1 MSRGRVKSSKMSPK
15 GYWLGHL
22 KCHPNML
29 SFSLVK
35 LKTKEVEGDGDESKK
50 PIPQG
55 SPRKIL

>member
-1 MSRGRVKSSKMSPK
+1 MSPK

-22 KCHPNML
+22 KCHPNIL